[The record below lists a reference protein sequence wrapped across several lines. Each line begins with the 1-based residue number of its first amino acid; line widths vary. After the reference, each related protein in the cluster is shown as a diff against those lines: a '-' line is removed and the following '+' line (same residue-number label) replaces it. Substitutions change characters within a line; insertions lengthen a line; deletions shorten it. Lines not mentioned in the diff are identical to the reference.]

1 MHRTPLSPALV
12 ANWQYV
18 ILAGGP
24 QSGDPGPS
32 GSRKT
37 KMGAHPEADKE
48 LIFRRQDILSAAATA
63 ARFVPGVVLRSC
75 HFSKTLDLWC
85 RYALPAHPAQRVSF
99 GVGRYVV
106 CRVTTE
112 PGGVRGIAASLCGHV
127 GGGRYSITMI

>member
-1 MHRTPLSPALV
+1 MGASESIYGARGVESSAAEPEGQLMHRTPLSPALV

-75 HFSKTLDLWC
+75 HFSKTLDLW
-85 RYALPAHPAQRVSF
+85 
-99 GVGRYVV
+99 
-106 CRVTTE
+106 
-112 PGGVRGIAASLCGHV
+112 
-127 GGGRYSITMI
+127 